1 MFRPLEAPVN
11 FYLLASSSPFF
22 PLFINTL
29 KRSLNVRAF
38 LLIRRQFFM
47 IFSMFCVGFVL
58 FSLFSKSRASNRSY
72 RVGSCRTDDADDVD
86 VDCCSGDGGNL

>member
-1 MFRPLEAPVN
+1 MN
-11 FYLLASSSPFF
+11 IYLVASSSPFL

-47 IFSMFCVGFVL
+47 IFSIFCVGFVL
-58 FSLFSKSRASNRSY
+58 FSLFSKRRASNRSY
-72 RVGSCRTDDADDVD
+72 RVGSCRADDVND